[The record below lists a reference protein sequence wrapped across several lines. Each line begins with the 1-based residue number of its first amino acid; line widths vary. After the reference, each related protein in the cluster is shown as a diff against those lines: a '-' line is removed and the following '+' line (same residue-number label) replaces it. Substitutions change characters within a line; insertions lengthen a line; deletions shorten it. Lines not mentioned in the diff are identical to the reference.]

1 MAFNHRH
8 LIDLTE
14 YSAEDITLI
23 LDIAERF
30 REVNERRIKK
40 VPTLKGYTVV
50 NMFDEPPRARAA
62 RSRSPRN
69 ASRATR

>member
-40 VPTLKGYTVV
+40 VPTLKG
-50 NMFDEPPRARAA
+50 
-62 RSRSPRN
+62 
-69 ASRATR
+69 